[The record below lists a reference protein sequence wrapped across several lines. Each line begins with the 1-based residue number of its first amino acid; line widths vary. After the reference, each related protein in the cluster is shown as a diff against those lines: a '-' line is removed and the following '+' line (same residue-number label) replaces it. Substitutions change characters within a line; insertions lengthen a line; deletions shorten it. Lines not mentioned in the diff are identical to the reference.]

1 MKRIYKAGGTVGCLR
16 RINGDLELSRA
27 IGDLWY
33 KNTKLRPKKQMV
45 TAFPDVQVHE
55 MSDDDEFL
63 ILACDGM

>member
-1 MKRIYKAGGTVGCLR
+1 MKRIYKAGGTVHYGRVNSSLA
-16 RINGDLELSRA
+16 LSRA
-27 IGDLWY
+27 IGDFWF
-33 KNTKLRPKKQMV
+33 KETKLPPKKQMV